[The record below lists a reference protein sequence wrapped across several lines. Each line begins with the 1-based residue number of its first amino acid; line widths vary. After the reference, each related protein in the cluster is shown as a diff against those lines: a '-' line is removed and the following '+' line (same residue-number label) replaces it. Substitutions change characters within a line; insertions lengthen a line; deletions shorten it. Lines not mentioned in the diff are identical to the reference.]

1 MVPELREM
9 VKGLSDEILTL
20 AGNEV
25 RVLYEERAQGLAEKT
40 GADLGEIYR
49 VALMNDIIP
58 YRYIRNGGII
68 SCKDQ
73 LRLAESTVAVVGA
86 GGLGGQVIVLLA
98 RTGIGRLMVI
108 DIDKFD
114 ESNLNRQALCTTPGL
129 GKPKALEAAQKI
141 WEINPAV
148 EVLAHETRLTSANA
162 ESLLGGAEVVVDA
175 LDSVPDRFVI
185 ERAAKQ
191 LGIPMVH
198 AGIAGFEGQLM
209 TIYPED
215 PGLVLVYG
223 DPAEWNKARRTPEM
237 VLGVPAVT
245 AALVATLQAME
256 VLKILLGK
264 GEPMRNRL
272 LRTDLETGEF
282 HQVMFA

>member
-73 LRLAESTVAVVGA
+73 LRLAESTVAVV
-86 GGLGGQVIVLLA
+86 
-98 RTGIGRLMVI
+98 VI